1 MLTTISRH
9 IAMKLGVAFAIPVAI
24 LAAVG
29 WLGLSRMS
37 QMNDGMNEILD
48 HHWSKVRIV
57 NQALSYSNLNNR
69 IIMQIFFLAD
79 REEINTL
86 LICRAKNS
94 DEISALI
101 RELEARVDSD
111 KEKDPFKEKDLLN
124 AVKDARTPYIESY
137 KQNIHML
144 LEENEPEKAR
154 EGMVRVTLPLLL
166 KYHAAWSEFVRFEGE
181 EMDRHAQESKLT
193 YAATRKLVFLLS
205 VLAVVF
211 ATGIAGF
218 VTRSLMVEI
227 SLREQAEQETLK
239 LNRELEQK
247 VTDRTAALARSMHA
261 LEDEIGE
268 RKRAEQVLCRSEEKF
283 RRLVDNLPG
292 VTWTADQYG
301 QTPYISRN
309 VESVFGYTA
318 EEIRERGEEL
328 WIGRVHPNDM
338 YRVVEAYRVLFAAN
352 QPLNVEYQVQRKDAK
367 WIWVHVHALRTH
379 EMDGVLYADG
389 MLFDITARKRAEESL
404 KLFRMLIDQ
413 SNDAIQVVDPETLR
427 YLDVNEKA
435 CSSLGYTREELL
447 SLYVS
452 DIDLSESSWKKVKDE
467 LQNSEFTLTEAVHQ
481 RKDGST
487 FPVEISMKC
496 VQLDRRYVVC
506 VTRDITERKRVQ
518 QELVNAR
525 QSAEAAN
532 NAKSEFLANMSH
544 EIRTPVNGIMGM
556 ADLLLDT
563 ELSLEQREY
572 LQLLKSSGASLMRV
586 IDDIL
591 DFSKIEAGKMGLD
604 PIEFNLHDSIAETM
618 RPLALRADQKK
629 LELACSIHPD
639 VPVNV
644 VGDPGRLR
652 QILVNL
658 IANAVKFTERGE
670 VLVRV
675 QCLSR
680 CGQELELQFSVT
692 DTGIGIPP
700 EKHSSIFE
708 AFAQADTS
716 TTRNYGGSGLGLAI
730 SSRLVGMMGGRMW
743 VESAAG
749 RGSTFYFTARFSA
762 ASGTSASAAA
772 PSLQAELLHL
782 PVMVVDDNSTNRKI
796 LLEMTAGWG
805 MDVSAADSGLA
816 ALEAMTQAHEAG
828 KRFRLAIIDGSMPNM
843 DGFELAEHIRQD
855 PRLAGALIMMLTST
869 GQLGD
874 AARCRQLGIAAY
886 LLKPIWK
893 SELLSAILTTLGQD
907 AAAPRTLVTR
917 HELQQA
923 GRSLRVLLVE
933 DNAVNQI
940 VGLRTL
946 EKLGHTAVLANNGSE
961 ALSLLSKQE
970 FDLVLMDVQMPV
982 MDGLTATRH
991 IRATEKITGRHIPII
1006 AMTARAMRGDREICI
1021 AAGMDGYISKP
1032 INREELE
1039 KTMAQKTN
1047 GLDQTGLDAIPDN
1060 GSISVPGLP
1069 VAWDVNK
1076 ALERLGGDE
1085 KLLREVL
1092 EIFVE
1097 ETPKLMVRLQQA
1109 VVEGDA
1115 HGIESMAHSLRG
1127 ELSYFDAV
1135 AAGKAR
1141 ELEEMGRE
1149 SHLEQTAEVLAS
1161 FQNEVTV
1168 LMAKVR
1174 KVLHGEAA
1182 HG

>member
-1 MLTTISRH
+1 
-9 IAMKLGVAFAIPVAI
+9 
-24 LAAVG
+24 
-29 WLGLSRMS
+29 
-37 QMNDGMNEILD
+37 
-48 HHWSKVRIV
+48 
-57 NQALSYSNLNNR
+57 
-69 IIMQIFFLAD
+69 
-79 REEINTL
+79 
-86 LICRAKNS
+86 
-94 DEISALI
+94 
-101 RELEARVDSD
+101 
-111 KEKDPFKEKDLLN
+111 
-124 AVKDARTPYIESY
+124 
-137 KQNIHML
+137 
-144 LEENEPEKAR
+144 
-154 EGMVRVTLPLLL
+154 
-166 KYHAAWSEFVRFEGE
+166 
-181 EMDRHAQESKLT
+181 
-193 YAATRKLVFLLS
+193 
-205 VLAVVF
+205 
-211 ATGIAGF
+211 
-218 VTRSLMVEI
+218 
-227 SLREQAEQETLK
+227 
-239 LNRELEQK
+239 
-247 VTDRTAALARSMHA
+247 
-261 LEDEIGE
+261 
-268 RKRAEQVLCRSEEKF
+268 
-283 RRLVDNLPG
+283 
-292 VTWTADQYG
+292 
-301 QTPYISRN
+301 
-309 VESVFGYTA
+309 
-318 EEIRERGEEL
+318 
-328 WIGRVHPNDM
+328 
-338 YRVVEAYRVLFAAN
+338 
-352 QPLNVEYQVQRKDAK
+352 
-367 WIWVHVHALRTH
+367 
-379 EMDGVLYADG
+379 
-389 MLFDITARKRAEESL
+389 
-404 KLFRMLIDQ
+404 
-413 SNDAIQVVDPETLR
+413 
-427 YLDVNEKA
+427 
-435 CSSLGYTREELL
+435 
-447 SLYVS
+447 
-452 DIDLSESSWKKVKDE
+452 
-467 LQNSEFTLTEAVHQ
+467 
-481 RKDGST
+481 
-487 FPVEISMKC
+487 
-496 VQLDRRYVVC
+496 
-506 VTRDITERKRVQ
+506 
-518 QELVNAR
+518 
-525 QSAEAAN
+525 
-532 NAKSEFLANMSH
+532 
-544 EIRTPVNGIMGM
+544 
-556 ADLLLDT
+556 
-563 ELSLEQREY
+563 
-572 LQLLKSSGASLMRV
+572 
-586 IDDIL
+586 
-591 DFSKIEAGKMGLD
+591 
-604 PIEFNLHDSIAETM
+604 
-618 RPLALRADQKK
+618 
-629 LELACSIHPD
+629 
-639 VPVNV
+639 VNV

>member
-1 MLTTISRH
+1 
-9 IAMKLGVAFAIPVAI
+9 
-24 LAAVG
+24 
-29 WLGLSRMS
+29 
-37 QMNDGMNEILD
+37 
-48 HHWSKVRIV
+48 
-57 NQALSYSNLNNR
+57 
-69 IIMQIFFLAD
+69 
-79 REEINTL
+79 
-86 LICRAKNS
+86 
-94 DEISALI
+94 
-101 RELEARVDSD
+101 
-111 KEKDPFKEKDLLN
+111 
-124 AVKDARTPYIESY
+124 
-137 KQNIHML
+137 
-144 LEENEPEKAR
+144 
-154 EGMVRVTLPLLL
+154 
-166 KYHAAWSEFVRFEGE
+166 
-181 EMDRHAQESKLT
+181 
-193 YAATRKLVFLLS
+193 
-205 VLAVVF
+205 
-211 ATGIAGF
+211 
-218 VTRSLMVEI
+218 
-227 SLREQAEQETLK
+227 
-239 LNRELEQK
+239 
-247 VTDRTAALARSMHA
+247 
-261 LEDEIGE
+261 
-268 RKRAEQVLCRSEEKF
+268 
-283 RRLVDNLPG
+283 
-292 VTWTADQYG
+292 
-301 QTPYISRN
+301 
-309 VESVFGYTA
+309 
-318 EEIRERGEEL
+318 
-328 WIGRVHPNDM
+328 
-338 YRVVEAYRVLFAAN
+338 
-352 QPLNVEYQVQRKDAK
+352 
-367 WIWVHVHALRTH
+367 
-379 EMDGVLYADG
+379 
-389 MLFDITARKRAEESL
+389 
-404 KLFRMLIDQ
+404 
-413 SNDAIQVVDPETLR
+413 
-427 YLDVNEKA
+427 
-435 CSSLGYTREELL
+435 
-447 SLYVS
+447 
-452 DIDLSESSWKKVKDE
+452 
-467 LQNSEFTLTEAVHQ
+467 
-481 RKDGST
+481 
-487 FPVEISMKC
+487 
-496 VQLDRRYVVC
+496 
-506 VTRDITERKRVQ
+506 
-518 QELVNAR
+518 
-525 QSAEAAN
+525 
-532 NAKSEFLANMSH
+532 
-544 EIRTPVNGIMGM
+544 
-556 ADLLLDT
+556 
-563 ELSLEQREY
+563 
-572 LQLLKSSGASLMRV
+572 
-586 IDDIL
+586 
-591 DFSKIEAGKMGLD
+591 
-604 PIEFNLHDSIAETM
+604 M

-639 VPVNV
+639 VPVSV

-658 IANAVKFTERGE
+658 IANAVKFTDRGE

-675 QCLSR
+675 QCLSQ
-680 CGQELELQFSVT
+680 CGQELELQFSVA

-749 RGSTFYFTARFSA
+749 RGSTFYFTARFGA
-762 ASGTSASAAA
+762 AGGTSASAAA

-782 PVMVVDDNSTNRKI
+782 PVIVVDDNSTNRKI

-869 GQLGD
+869 GQIGD

-907 AAAPRTLVTR
+907 TAAPRTLVTR
-917 HELQQA
+917 HELRQA

-1047 GLDQTGLDAIPDN
+1047 GLDQTGPDAIPDT

-1109 VVEGDA
+1109 VAEGDA

-1135 AAGKAR
+1135 AASKAR

-1149 SHLEQTAEVLAS
+1149 SHLEHTAEVLA
-1161 FQNEVTV
+1161 
-1168 LMAKVR
+1168 
-1174 KVLHGEAA
+1174 
-1182 HG
+1182 

>member
-101 RELEARVDSD
+101 RELEARVESD
-111 KEKDPFKEKDLLN
+111 KEKDLLN
-124 AVKDARTPYIESY
+124 AVKGARTPYIESY

-205 VLAVVF
+205 VLAVVL

-218 VTRSLMVEI
+218 VTRSLMAEI

-318 EEIRERGEEL
+318 EEICERGEEL
-328 WIGRVHPNDM
+328 WIGRIHPNDM

-629 LELACSIHPD
+629 LELACSIDPD

-1149 SHLEQTAEVLAS
+1149 SHLEQTAAVLAS

>member
-24 LAAVG
+24 LTAVG

-48 HHWSKVRIV
+48 HHWSKVQVV
-57 NQALSYSNLNNR
+57 NQALSYSNLNYR
-69 IIMQIFFLAD
+69 IIVQIFFLAD

-86 LICRAKNS
+86 LICRAENS
-94 DEISALI
+94 DKISALI
-101 RELEARVDSD
+101 KELEARVESA
-111 KEKDPFKEKDLLN
+111 KEKELLN
-124 AVKDARTPYIESY
+124 ALKSARAPYVESY

-144 LEENEPEKAR
+144 LEENKPEKAR

-181 EMDRHAQESKLT
+181 EMDRHAQASKLT

-205 VLAVVF
+205 VLAIVL
-211 ATGIAGF
+211 AAGIAGF
-218 VTRSLMVEI
+218 VTRSLMAEI

-301 QTPYISRN
+301 RTPYISRN

-318 EEIRERGEEL
+318 EEICERGEEL
-328 WIGRVHPNDM
+328 WIGRIHPNDM

-389 MLFDITARKRAEESL
+389 ILFDITARKRAEESL

-413 SNDAIQVVDPETLR
+413 SNDAIQVVDPETLC

-447 SLYVS
+447 SLRVS
-452 DIDLSESSWKKVKDE
+452 DIDPSESSRKKVKDE

-506 VTRDITERKRVQ
+506 ITRDITDRKRAQ

-525 QSAEAAN
+525 KSAEAAN

-544 EIRTPVNGIMGM
+544 EIRTPINGVLGM

-572 LQLLKSSGASLMRV
+572 LQLLKSSGDSLMRV
-586 IDDIL
+586 INDIL

-639 VPVNV
+639 VPVSV

-658 IANAVKFTERGE
+658 IANAVKFTDHGE
-670 VLVRV
+670 VLVHV
-675 QCLSR
+675 QCLSQ
-680 CGQELELQFSVT
+680 CGQELELQFSVA

-749 RGSTFYFTARFSA
+749 RGSTFYFTARFGA
-762 ASGTSASAAA
+762 AGGTSASAAA

-782 PVMVVDDNSTNRKI
+782 PVIVVDDNSTNRKI

-869 GQLGD
+869 GQIGD

-907 AAAPRTLVTR
+907 TAAPRTLVTR
-917 HELQQA
+917 HELRQA

-1047 GLDQTGLDAIPDN
+1047 GLDQTGPDAIPDT

-1109 VVEGDA
+1109 VAEGDA

-1135 AAGKAR
+1135 AASKAR

-1149 SHLEQTAEVLAS
+1149 SHLEHTAEVLAS

>member
-24 LAAVG
+24 LTAVG

-37 QMNDGMNEILD
+37 QMNNGMNEILD
-48 HHWSKVRIV
+48 RHWSKVQV
-57 NQALSYSNLNNR
+57 ANQARSYSNLNNR
-69 IIMQIFFLAD
+69 ITMQIFLLAD

-86 LICRAKNS
+86 LICRSENS
-94 DEISALI
+94 DKISALI
-101 RELEARVDSD
+101 KELEARVESA
-111 KEKDPFKEKDLLN
+111 KEKELLN
-124 AVKDARTPYIESY
+124 ALKSARAPYVESY
-137 KQNIHML
+137 KQNTHML
-144 LEENEPEKAR
+144 LQENKPEKAR

-166 KYHAAWSEFVRFEGE
+166 KYHAAWSEFIRFEGE
-181 EMDRHAQESKLT
+181 EMDRAAQESNLT

-205 VLAVVF
+205 VLAIVF
-211 ATGIAGF
+211 AIGIAGF

-239 LNRELEQK
+239 LNWELEQK
-247 VTDRTAALARSMHA
+247 VTDRTGALARSMHA

-283 RRLVDNLPG
+283 RRLVDNLPD

-309 VESVFGYTA
+309 AESVFGYTA
-318 EEIRERGEEL
+318 EEICERGEEL
-328 WIGRVHPNDM
+328 WIGRIHPNDM
-338 YRVVEAYRVLFAAN
+338 YRVVEAYRVLFTAN
-352 QPLNVEYQVQRKDAK
+352 QPLNVEYQVQRKDGK
-367 WIWVHVHALRTH
+367 WIWVDVHALSTH
-379 EMDGVLYADG
+379 EMDGVQYADG
-389 MLFDITARKRAEESL
+389 ILFDITARKRAEESL

-447 SLYVS
+447 SLRVP
-452 DIDLSESSWKKVKDE
+452 DTDPSESSQIKKVHDE
-467 LQNSEFTLTEAVHQ
+467 LQNSGFALIETLHR

-487 FPVEISMKC
+487 FPAEVSLKS
-496 VQLDRRYVVC
+496 VQLERRYVVC
-506 VTRDITERKRVQ
+506 ITRDITERQRVQ

-572 LQLLKSSGASLMRV
+572 LQLLKSSGDSLMRV
-586 IDDIL
+586 INDIL

-629 LELACSIHPD
+629 LEQACSIDPD

-652 QILVNL
+652 QVLVNL
-658 IANAVKFTERGE
+658 IANAVKFTDRGE

-680 CGQELELQFSVT
+680 CGQELELQFSVA
-692 DTGIGIPP
+692 DTGIGIAP

-762 ASGTSASAAA
+762 AGGTPASAAA
-772 PSLQAELLHL
+772 QSLQAELLHL

-855 PRLAGALIMMLTST
+855 PRLAGAVIMMLTST
-869 GQLGD
+869 GQIGD

-886 LLKPIWK
+886 LRKPIWK
-893 SELLSAILTTLGQD
+893 SELLSAILTALGQD
-907 AAAPRTLVTR
+907 AAGTPRTLVTR
-917 HELQQA
+917 HELRQA
-923 GRSLRVLLVE
+923 GRSLHVLLVE
-933 DNAVNQI
+933 DNPVNQI

-1006 AMTARAMRGDREICI
+1006 AMTARAMRGDRQICI
-1021 AAGMDGYISKP
+1021 AAGMDGYIAKP

-1047 GLDQTGLDAIPDN
+1047 GLDQTGPDAIPDA

-1109 VVEGDA
+1109 VVAGDA
-1115 HGIESMAHSLRG
+1115 HGIESTAHSLRG
-1127 ELSYFDAV
+1127 GLSYFDAV
-1135 AAGKAR
+1135 AASKAR

-1149 SHLEQTAEVLAS
+1149 NHLEHTAEVLGS